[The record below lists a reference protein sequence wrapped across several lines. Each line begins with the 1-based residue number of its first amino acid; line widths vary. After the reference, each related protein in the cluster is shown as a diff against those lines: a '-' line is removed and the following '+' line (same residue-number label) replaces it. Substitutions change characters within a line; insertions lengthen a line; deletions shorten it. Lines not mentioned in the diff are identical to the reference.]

1 MSLRWWILVVGVVL
15 IAGGLTGLFF
25 PISVDDGTGHDI
37 GCGSA
42 AIEDASGAQSANGG
56 TDFVLQCDTT
66 VSHQRM
72 WSIPMV
78 LIGGLAAVGA
88 TVKRI

>member
-1 MSLRWWILVVGVVL
+1 MTLRLWILVVGVLL
-15 IAGGLTGLFF
+15 IAGGLTGLFI
-25 PISVDDGTGHDI
+25 PLSVSDASGQGV

-56 TDFVLQCDTT
+56 TDFVLQCG
-66 VSHQRM
+66 SAISNRRM

-78 LIGGLAAVGA
+78 LIGGLAAIGS
-88 TVKRI
+88 TVKQV

>member
-1 MSLRWWILVVGVVL
+1 MALRWWILVVGLVL
-15 IAGGLTGLFF
+15 VAGGLTGLFV
-25 PISVDDGTGHDI
+25 PISVDDGSGHSI

-56 TDFVLQCDTT
+56 TDFVLQCDTS
-66 VSHQRM
+66 VSHRRM

-78 LIGGLAAVGA
+78 LVGGLAVVGS
-88 TVKRI
+88 TVRRI

>member
-1 MSLRWWILVVGVVL
+1 MALRWWILTIGLVL
-15 IAGGLTGLFF
+15 VAGGLTGLFI
-25 PISVDDGTGHDI
+25 PLSVSDANGQGI

-56 TDFVLQCDTT
+56 TDFVMQCDSA
-66 VSHQRM
+66 VFDRRA

-78 LIGGLAAVGA
+78 LVGALAAVGA
-88 TVKRI
+88 TVRHV